1 MSDKIFRVLF
11 LCTGNS
17 ARSIIGESLLNH
29 WGAERVVGFSA
40 GSQPKGQP
48 HPLAIEL
55 LKFRCMPTDGLRSKS
70 WDEFATPDSLPMNL
84 VITVC
89 DNAANES
96 CPVFPGTAVKVHW
109 GIPDPAATGGSIEA
123 QRAAFMKAYRT
134 LENRIATLVDL
145 PLTTLSDA
153 DLKRRVKQLAP

>member
-1 MSDKIFRVLF
+1 MTDKIFRVLV

-17 ARSIIGESLLNH
+17 ARSILGESLINH
-29 WGAERVVGFSA
+29 WGAGRVVGFSA
-40 GSQPKGQP
+40 GSQPKGEP

-55 LKFRCMPTDGLRSKS
+55 LKERGMPTEGLRSKS
-70 WDEFATPDSLPMNL
+70 WDEFSKADAPPINL

-96 CPVFPGTAVKVHW
+96 CPIFPGAAVKVHW
-109 GIPDPAATGGSIEA
+109 GIPDPAAATGSIDE

-145 PLTTLSDA
+145 PLTSLTPSEL
-153 DLKRRVKQLAP
+153 RQRVQQLAT